1 MRWDQ
6 DSKKKKKRVALT
18 ISQKYL
24 LLRAFRELERC
35 SSQEMWNTV
44 SVPQFEAR
52 LDVVLEGS
60 EDKRESVLEYF
71 RVNWFTEAWIG

>member
-6 DSKKKKKRVALT
+6 DSKNKKKHVALT

-35 SSQEMWNTV
+35 SSPEMWGTV